1 MRILIVDDEAANL
14 QVLERMLKS
23 KGHSTATASSAEQA
37 LQTAAKERFDLIL
50 LDNVLPGISGMQAL
64 PRFSTIAPGTPIL
77 MMTGHA
83 DEELRKDAL
92 LLGASGFVGKPLEL
106 AALEKAI
113 QAILGR

>member
-1 MRILIVDDEAANL
+1 MRILIVDDEELNL
-14 QVLERMLKS
+14 QLFKRMLEGR
-23 KGHSTATASSAEQA
+23 GHSIATASSAEGA
-37 LQTAAKERFDLIL
+37 LQAAAQERFDIIL

-64 PRFSTIAPGTPIL
+64 PRFAASAPGTPVL

-113 QAILGR
+113 QDIKG